1 MPSKKLQY
9 CTTTMT
15 DITWLLNVLQQYC
28 YYWEHFVSF
37 CFFFRERGRG
47 DGFDK
52 PSKPLLL
59 RLSLV
64 KLEFQTELKTFETS
78 DAVGQDIIE
87 RKKKKK

>member
-1 MPSKKLQY
+1 M
-9 CTTTMT
+9 
-15 DITWLLNVLQQYC
+15 
-28 YYWEHFVSF
+28 
-37 CFFFRERGRG
+37 FFFRERGRG